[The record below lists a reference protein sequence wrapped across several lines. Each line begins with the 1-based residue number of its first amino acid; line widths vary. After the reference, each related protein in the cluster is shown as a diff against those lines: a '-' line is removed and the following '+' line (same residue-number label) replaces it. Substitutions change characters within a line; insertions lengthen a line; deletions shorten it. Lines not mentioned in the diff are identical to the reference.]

1 MLVDFAVMI
10 DIILLVERGEKELQ
24 RHIRLPTEP
33 PACRVS
39 ETASN

>member
-10 DIILLVERGEKELQ
+10 EIILLVERGEKELQ
-24 RHIRLPTEP
+24 RHTRIPTEP